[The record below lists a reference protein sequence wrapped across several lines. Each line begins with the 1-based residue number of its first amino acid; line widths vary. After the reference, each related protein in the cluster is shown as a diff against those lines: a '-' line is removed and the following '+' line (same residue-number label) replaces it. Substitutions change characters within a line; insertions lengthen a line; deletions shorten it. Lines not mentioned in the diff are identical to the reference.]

1 MDNHCHGVV
10 DDNRKGRFSKK
21 DYLVEHLYGAKI

>member
-10 DDNRKGRFSKK
+10 DNKKGRFSKK